1 MSRLNEGNLTI
12 RPAKQFLAIALTLI
26 MVMSLLA
33 SPFENRARADKGIDP
48 EIPASVVGVGI
59 ADVNVN
65 DYISFGTAPYSF
77 EILSGFL
84 PEGITFDP
92 LTG

>member
-1 MSRLNEGNLTI
+1 MRRLNEGNLTI
-12 RPAKQFLAIALTLI
+12 RPAKQFLAIALTLF
-26 MVMSLLA
+26 MVMGLVA
-33 SPFENRARADKGIDP
+33 SPFANRARADRGI